1 MNGSS
6 FSTLLFDAVVE
17 SLVETFSI
25 ISSYT
30 GQTIW
35 TVNDGLQMFLSIHSR
50 SCIFSSILFLF
61 KW

>member
-1 MNGSS
+1 MNGSG
-6 FSTLLFDAVVE
+6 FTTLLFCTFVE
-17 SLVETFSI
+17 PFSI

>member
-1 MNGSS
+1 MNGSG
-6 FSTLLFDAVVE
+6 FTTLLFCTFVE
-17 SLVETFSI
+17 PFLI
-25 ISSYT
+25 ILSYT

-61 KW
+61 NW